1 VDDRRH
7 TQLARNEA
15 LYRTVNERIEGLT
28 EALSPEPQSMSA
40 VCECA
45 DESCTEVIEVS
56 IEDYE
61 AVRGN
66 PTLFIA
72 APGHE
77 NLEIEVVTQR
87 HESFVVVCKN
97 KSEGREV
104 AIATD
109 PRSGGT

>member
-1 VDDRRH
+1 VEDRRRR
-7 TQLARNEA
+7 QLAQNEA
-15 LYRTVNERIEGLT
+15 LYRTVNEEIESLT
-28 EALSPEPQSMSA
+28 ETFSPEPRRMSA

-45 DESCTEVIEVS
+45 DESCTELIELA

-61 AVRGN
+61 AVRAD

-72 APGHE
+72 VPGHE
-77 NLEIEVVTQR
+77 NLEIEVVRER

-104 AIATD
+104 AVATD
-109 PRSGGT
+109 PRSR